1 MKGSEVMA
9 ERSKKIDLDINKSR
23 DLINAETVKLFK
35 KYKMD
40 MEIRELSPK
49 TIYNYE
55 TDLYQWF
62 TYVYENQGNQSVIE
76 LDEEDITEFI
86 YFCKQE
92 GNNSRRIKRRMSSIS
107 AFYKYLRKKKLISEN
122 PMEFIDR
129 PKKDVD
135 VVVQT
140 FLTEEQV
147 ALMKEKLQEYV
158 DNGGMLELQVY
169 ALFSLSTMARVNA
182 VANIRWEQ
190 IDFENRVCS
199 DVLEKEGKIVNLY
212 FNKEVSKLLQNLK
225 KKREKEEIND
235 GGYVFY
241 SSNGGSV
248 STTTLSDWA
257 KKVGNMIDVP
267 TLHPHD
273 FRHSGSQLLK
283 LQGMPIEMISELL
296 NHSGLDVTKKFYLR
310 QDKKKLQEAK
320 DKFTI

>member
-1 MKGSEVMA
+1 MSNSDAIKD
-9 ERSKKIDLDINKSR
+9 KINE
-23 DLINAETVKLFK
+23 ETIKLYK

-62 TYVYENQGNQSVIE
+62 SYVYENQGNASVLE
-76 LDEEDITEFI
+76 LTEDDITEFI
-86 YFCKQE
+86 YYCKQQ

-107 AFYKYLRKKKLISEN
+107 AFYKYLRKKKLIAEN

-135 VVVQT
+135 VVTQT

-147 ALMKEKLQEYV
+147 ELMKTKLNEYV
-158 DNGGMLELQVY
+158 NNGGNLELQVY

-182 VANIRWEQ
+182 IANIRWEQ
-190 IDFENRVCS
+190 IDFESRVCS

-212 FNKEVSKLLQNLK
+212 FNKEVCELLK
-225 KKREKEEIND
+225 KLKKSRIDKEIND

-241 SSNGGSV
+241 STDRSGNIIGMP
-248 STTTLSDWA
+248 TATLGDWA
-257 KKVGNMIDVP
+257 KRVGKMIDVP

-283 LQGMPIEMISELL
+283 LQGMPIELISELL

-310 QDKKKLQEAK
+310 QDKKKIQQAK
-320 DKFTI
+320 DQYSI

>member
-235 GGYVFY
+235 DGYVFY
-241 SSNGGSV
+241 SSNGGSI

>member
-1 MKGSEVMA
+1 MKGSEIMA

-241 SSNGGSV
+241 SSNGGSI

>member
-1 MKGSEVMA
+1 MKGSEIMA

-147 ALMKEKLQEYV
+147 VLMKEKLQEYV

-241 SSNGGSV
+241 SSNGGSI

>member
-241 SSNGGSV
+241 SSNGGSI